1 MRPDLA
7 VYKRGLPDVVLLVE
21 IKARE
26 QEGGGREQLPR
37 QLARLMWAA
46 NCPYGLIVTPGK
58 TYVLRAARSGQ
69 GPSAFRVTD
78 EVSTAAVFGKFA
90 DLNVSDEAL
99 LEMRLRRAVEA
110 WLKHLTTA
118 YEDALPPDQTLSRV
132 FFPEIVAAVADGQV
146 VSEAAA

>member
-26 QEGGGREQLPR
+26 LERSDLEQLHR
-37 QLARLMWAA
+37 QLARQMWAA

-69 GPSAFRVTD
+69 GPAAFRVTD
-78 EVSTAAVFGKFA
+78 QVPTSEVFGRFA
-90 DLNVSDEAL
+90 DLAVSDEAL
-99 LEMRLRRAVEA
+99 LEMRLRRAVEE
-110 WLKHLTTA
+110 WLKRLTTA